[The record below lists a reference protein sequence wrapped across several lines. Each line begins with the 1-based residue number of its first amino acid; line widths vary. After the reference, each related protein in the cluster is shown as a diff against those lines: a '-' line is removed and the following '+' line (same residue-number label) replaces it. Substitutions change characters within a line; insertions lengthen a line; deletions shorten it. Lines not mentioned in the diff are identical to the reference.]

1 MNGRDDRLAHL
12 LLALAGEDS
21 NCESRSIV
29 NSNVNVN
36 VNVNKSFSLAR
47 PSFCTRGPSCIFVP
61 LPSRLPLDM

>member
-21 NCESRSIV
+21 NCESRSIL
-29 NSNVNVN
+29 NSNVN

-47 PSFCTRGPSCIFVP
+47 PSFSMRGPSCIFVP